1 MGARSLLCW
10 TAMFGVLLGGCEEA
24 EPRAERILVAS
35 AHRSCEE
42 GEACGVV
49 ETSCQSQGC
58 ECGVAIN
65 EAHLL
70 DYQKQLA
77 ECRGQNDLATCDF
90 KCETPFGKCFKGACV
105 LTDEPPEL
113 FRGGRSVQAL
123 CRRQKRAGALRGLTR
138 DLRRMPRVPTQ

>member
-10 TAMFGVLLGGCEEA
+10 MAMFGVLLVGCERA
-24 EPRAERILVAS
+24 EPRPERIEVTS

-65 EAHLL
+65 EAHVLEIGR
-70 DYQKQLA
+70 A
-77 ECRGQNDLATCDF
+77 SCRD
-90 KCETPFGKCFKGACV
+90 
-105 LTDEPPEL
+105 
-113 FRGGRSVQAL
+113 
-123 CRRQKRAGALRGLTR
+123 
-138 DLRRMPRVPTQ
+138 RV